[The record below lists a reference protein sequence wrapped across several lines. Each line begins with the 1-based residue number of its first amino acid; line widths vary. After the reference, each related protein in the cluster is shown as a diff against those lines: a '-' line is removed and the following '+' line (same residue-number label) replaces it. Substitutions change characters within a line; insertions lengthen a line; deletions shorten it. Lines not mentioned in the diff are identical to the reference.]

1 MRRRRITAKTIT
13 AGAVLAA
20 ALAAVLVAA
29 LAASPATAGPSA
41 KTIPNTKPLWTA
53 HATHLGGASAST
65 PVSARVY
72 LAPRGGLAA
81 AKEAAVAMST
91 PGSASYHQF
100 LTPAQ
105 YQARFGTTAATVHAV
120 SSYLTSAGLDVTGVA
135 AGNRYVTVKGTVSA
149 AEKAFGAQIERYT
162 HDGQTV
168 QAPASLL
175 KVPGNIAA
183 SVLTV
188 SGLDTTPKIV
198 KPASAPPPAGFRNAR
213 PCSAYYGEK
222 SASLQADDSTPLPKF
237 DGQTLPYA
245 PCGYT
250 GPQFRSAYEGATS
263 LDGTGVTVA
272 ITDAYA
278 APTIASD
285 ASTYAAKHGD
295 RAYAAG
301 QLTQT
306 VPRAFSHAGQC
317 DASGW
322 YGEETLDVEAVHA
335 MAQGAN
341 IHYYA
346 SASCFDSD
354 FLDTLGKVVD
364 DGTAQLVTNSW
375 GDLEANESPDT
386 IAAYGA
392 VFAQGGIEGMSFM
405 FSSGDNGDELAASG
419 TKQADY
425 PTSDPLVTSVG
436 GTSTAIDQSGK
447 LQFQTGW
454 GTERA
459 GLSADGQSWA
469 TPTFLYGAGGGTS
482 TLFERPDYQDGVT
495 SSSQRQDPD
504 VAMDADPTTGMLV
517 GETQKFPK
525 GVIAYDEYR
534 IGGTSLASP
543 LFAGMTAL
551 SLQNVAGHK
560 AGLLNPVI
568 YAHGGAFT
576 DVAGSPPDAGN
587 VRADFAN
594 SVDDSAGIVYSV
606 RTFNQDSSLELTSGY
621 DLVTGIGVPNTGW
634 LTAIS

>member
-13 AGAVLAA
+13 VGAVLAA

-29 LAASPATAGPSA
+29 LAASPATAGPSE
-41 KTIPNTKPLWTA
+41 KTVPNTKPLWTA
-53 HATHLGGASAST
+53 HATHLGGASASA

-81 AKEAAVAMST
+81 VKEAAIAMAT

-105 YQARFGTTAATVHAV
+105 YQAQFGTTDATVQAV
-120 SSYLTSAGLDVTGVA
+120 SSYLTSAGLKVTGVGA
-135 AGNRYVTVKGTVSA
+135 SNRYVTVKGTVSA
-149 AEKAFGAQIERYT
+149 AEKAFGAQIERYL
-162 HDGQTV
+162 HDGHTV

-175 KVPGNIAA
+175 KVPGDIAA

-222 SASLQADDSTPLPKF
+222 SASVQADNSTPLPKF
-237 DGQTLPYA
+237 EGQTLPYA

-250 GPQFRSAYEGATS
+250 GTQFRSAYEGTTS
-263 LDGTGVTVA
+263 LDGTGITVA

-278 APTIASD
+278 APTIAFD
-285 ASTYAAKHGD
+285 ASTYAARHGD

-306 VPRAFSHAGQC
+306 LPRAFSHAGQC

-364 DGTAQLVTNSW
+364 DGTAQLVSNSW

-386 IAAYGA
+386 VAAYQEVFLQGA
-392 VFAQGGIEGMSFM
+392 TEGTSFM
-405 FSSGDNGDELAASG
+405 FSSGDNGDELASSG
-419 TKQADY
+419 KVQADY
-425 PTSDPLVTSVG
+425 PTSDPYVTSVG
-436 GTSTAIDQSGK
+436 GTSTAIGQSGN
-447 LQFQTGW
+447 LLFQTGW
-454 GTERA
+454 GTEKA
-459 GLSADGQSWA
+459 SLLTDGSGWTSPA
-469 TPTFLYGAGGGTS
+469 FLYGAGGGTS

-551 SLQNVAGHK
+551 SLQHAASHG

-568 YAHGGAFT
+568 YGHAGAFN
-576 DVAGSPPDAGN
+576 DVKGSPPDAGN
-587 VRADFAN
+587 VRADYAN
-594 SVDDSAGIVYSV
+594 SVDASGGIVYSV
-606 RTFNQDSSLELTSGY
+606 RTFNQDSSLALTSGY

>member
-29 LAASPATAGPSA
+29 LAVSPATAGPSE
-41 KTIPNTKPLWTA
+41 KTVPNTKPLWTA
-53 HATHLGGASAST
+53 RATHLGGASASA

-81 AKEAAVAMST
+81 VKEAAVAMAT

-105 YQARFGTTAATVHAV
+105 YQAQFGTTDATVHAV
-120 SSYLTSAGLDVTGVA
+120 SSYLTSAGLEVTGVGA
-135 AGNRYVTVKGTVSA
+135 SNRYVTVKGTVSA

-162 HDGQTV
+162 HDGRTV

-175 KVPGNIAA
+175 KVPGDIAA

-198 KPASAPPPAGFRNAR
+198 RPASAPPPAGFRNAH
-213 PCSAYYGEK
+213 PCSKYYGEIL
-222 SASLQADDSTPLPKF
+222 ASHRADGTTALPQF
-237 DGQTLPYA
+237 NGQTLPYA

-250 GPQFRSAYEGATS
+250 GPQLRSAYEGTRS

-278 APTIASD
+278 APTIAFD
-285 ASTYAAKHGD
+285 ASNYAERNGDRTYAD
-295 RAYAAG
+295 G

-364 DGTAQLVTNSW
+364 DGDAQLVTNSW

-392 VFAQGGIEGMSFM
+392 VFAQGGTEAMSFM

-436 GTSTAIDQSGK
+436 GTSTAIDHSGN

-454 GTERA
+454 GTEKA
-459 GLSADGQSWA
+459 SLSADGSSWTSPA
-469 TPTFLYGAGGGTS
+469 FLYGAGGGTS
-482 TLFERPDYQDGVT
+482 TLFDRPAYQDGVT
-495 SSSQRQDPD
+495 SSSHRQDPD

-517 GETQKFPK
+517 GETQRFPK

-551 SLQNVAGHK
+551 SLQNVAGHS

-594 SVDDSAGIVYSV
+594 SVDASGGIVYSV
-606 RTFNQDSSLELTSGY
+606 RTFNHDSSLELKTGY